1 MMFYEV
7 CHLMTF
13 VAYDICRL
21 MTFVALLGFL
31 HYDVCHLMT
40 FVALWRLLP
49 YCVGRLWCLNS
60 LSLMKVMMFVAVP
73 MYSILRSAMCHTVLC
88 TVQYCAMFSTVQCS
102 VLCNMQYCSVHMC
115 STVLCAHVPYCAVLS
130 LLCCA
135 YVHCAVLFCV
145 HMCSTVLCAHVQ
157 YCGVCTCVLLW
168 CVQYCSVC
176 AILWCVH
183 MCITVVCAVLCCAL
197 SRWLW
202 ATISREGEGGT
213 EDHTHP
219 LVRLHP
225 LDTPTVNMT
234 MNRQKISRQ
243 TDKGRQTDA
252 HRSRQT

>member
-1 MMFYEV
+1 
-7 CHLMTF
+7 
-13 VAYDICRL
+13 
-21 MTFVALLGFL
+21 
-31 HYDVCHLMT
+31 MT

-49 YCVGRLWCLNS
+49 YCVGRLWCFNS
-60 LSLMKVMMFVAVP
+60 LSLMMFVAVP

-115 STVLCAHVPYCAVLS
+115 STVLCAHVPYCAMCSTVTTVL
-130 LLCCA
+130 CICA
-135 YVHCAVLFCV
+135 L
-145 HMCSTVLCAHVQ
+145 CSTVLCAHVQ
-157 YCGVCTCVLLW
+157 YCSVCT
-168 CVQYCSVC
+168 C

-243 TDKGRQTDA
+243 TADREKRCRQCLPATY
-252 HRSRQT
+252 S